1 MISKLEKVRV
11 FTETI
16 FHGSFGNGH
25 GEYYIVLEC
34 IDAKGVP
41 RTKEKYAQYQ
51 NKKKNEVELMALIEI
66 LKSFNRKCEIEL
78 HMQKGFVSET
88 LKAERIKKWQQENWK
103 NKKGEDI
110 KNSALWKEYLELSKG
125 HEIRIVA
132 EKETEYSRAM
142 RLQLQTWIK
151 LQGR

>member
-1 MISKLEKVRV
+1 MEKVRV
-11 FTETI
+11 FTETF
-16 FHGSFGNGH
+16 FHGSFGNGR
-25 GEYYIVLEC
+25 GEYYILLEC
-34 IDAKGVP
+34 TRSEVP
-41 RTKEKYAQYQ
+41 ITKEKYAMYE
-51 NKKKNEVELMALIEI
+51 NKTKNEIELIALIEV
-66 LKSFNRKCEIEL
+66 LKSFVRKCEIEL
-78 HMQKGFVSET
+78 HMKKSFISET
-88 LKAERIKKWQQENWK
+88 IKAGRLVKWQQDNWK

-132 EKETEYSRAM
+132 EKESEYSRAM